1 MLTSQE
7 VEAFRAGTG
16 NLCLKIPT
24 FADELQSAVQFVGA
38 EKFVLP
44 LLECLKPRL
53 EEPAVSSLY
62 AVVLSANGAPLRL
75 LERLVSSY
83 DSLSL
88 AATKSLWHTFND

>member
-1 MLTSQE
+1 MATYLLLS
-7 VEAFRAGTG
+7 RGRG
-16 NLCLKIPT
+16 T

-62 AVVLSANGAPLRL
+62 AAVLSAKGAPLRL
-75 LERLVSSY
+75 LERLVSS
-83 DSLSL
+83 LIRLIL
-88 AATKSLWHTFND
+88 AGGDEESGTFND